1 MKKTTKFLAALSAV
15 LCLSACNMD
24 INVPNYNSV
33 SAEDLILNPT
43 PASLGAATQGLL
55 SGARGLTANFVV
67 NIGIWGRELYNLRPE
82 EPRTITQQLID
93 PISGSTAFW
102 STPYSQI
109 RNIRTVI
116 SAAEAV
122 EALTDAERNAVLG
135 FAYTL
140 WAEALYHVILMHG
153 DFGCPITTPDDPR
166 ELSPVVAEAEVYAEV
181 LRLFDEGATY
191 LQSGGS
197 AFPFTMTDAMSDV
210 ATPAGFLQVNRAL
223 KVRTLK
229 YMDRWT
235 DVLATLPE
243 TFIDEAAPLT
253 FGAWHAYSTN
263 SGDNTNTLGGEFTVA
278 YYAHPRF
285 RADAQLQAD
294 GVTLDQRA
302 LDKTYTTPEFKLLGI
317 SATEKYGG
325 WISFNSLS
333 APRSWIRNEEL
344 ILIRA
349 EANLAQGN
357 DAAALDDVNL
367 IRTTSGNLAPLSGAE
382 WNALTD
388 DEKLSEIL
396 YNKFMSL
403 VLEGGFTYLDA
414 RQYGRLGPDGQW
426 ADWVPRAKEAD
437 TGADLGHVVF
447 PRYPFPEQECI
458 TREIETSQACQ
469 VVVGF

>member
-1 MKKTTKFLAALSAV
+1 MKHTTKLIAALSA
-15 LCLSACNMD
+15 LLYLSACNMD
-24 INVPNYNSV
+24 MTVPNYNDV

-43 PASLGAATQGLL
+43 PSSLGAATQGLL
-55 SGARGLTANFVV
+55 SGARGLTAAFTI

-102 STPYSQI
+102 SGPYSQI

-116 SAAEAV
+116 AAAEAV

-153 DFGCPITTPDDPR
+153 DFGSPITTPDNPR
-166 ELSPVVAEAEVYAEV
+166 DLSPIVAEAEVYTEV

-197 AFPFTMTDAMSDV
+197 SFPFNMPSAMSD
-210 ATPAGFLQVNRAL
+210 ANTPGTFLEVNRAL

-229 YMDRWT
+229 YMGRWA
-235 DVLATLPE
+235 DVLATLPQ
-243 TFIDEAAPLT
+243 TFIDENAPLT
-253 FGAWHAYSTN
+253 YGAWHAYSTN
-263 SGDNTNTLGGEFTVA
+263 SGDATNTLGGEFTIA

-325 WISFNSLS
+325 WISFSSLS

-349 EANLAQGN
+349 EANLASGN
-357 DAAALDDVNL
+357 DALALQDVNF
-367 IRTTSGNLAPLSGAE
+367 IRTTSGNLEAISSAD
-382 WNALTD
+382 WNALDD
-388 DEKLSEIL
+388 DEKLTEIL

-414 RQYGRLGPDGQW
+414 REYGRLGPSGKW
-426 ADWVPRAKEAD
+426 ADWLPRAKDAD
-437 TGADLGHVVF
+437 TGADLGHVVY
-447 PRYPFPEQECI
+447 PKYPFPEQECI
-458 TREIETSQACQ
+458 TREMETSQACQ